1 MKSKDNQPA
10 NRINIVSI
18 KMVREA
24 SVLYDI
30 RKIGSP
36 KDCVE

>member
-1 MKSKDNQPA
+1 MKAKDSIPA
-10 NRINIVSI
+10 KRISIVSI

-36 KDCVE
+36 KL